1 MEPLQKKYLLASSGL
16 HLLLLTLLLFG
27 SGFLP
32 DRKEEDPLIP
42 FRMMPTSVL
51 ESLMNDAADVASPQP
66 EPKPEPKPRPK
77 PVIKINTHTK
87 KNPRRASAPA
97 NQRTTPR
104 PQASRPTVALNQE
117 TLKVGQ
123 GSPVKGIQTVTGS
136 MRGSYAR
143 TVQAAYDKRWIQP
156 SGLSDRQLQVQVEV
170 IIALNGSVQSARI
183 LKKSGNRALDQSI
196 QALLKRVKKMPER
209 PPSGSSVD
217 DRTVVLNFNIK

>member
-1 MEPLQKKYLLASSGL
+1 
-16 HLLLLTLLLFG
+16 
-27 SGFLP
+27 
-32 DRKEEDPLIP
+32 
-42 FRMMPTSVL
+42 
-51 ESLMNDAADVASPQP
+51 
-66 EPKPEPKPRPK
+66 
-77 PVIKINTHTK
+77 THTK

-104 PQASRPTVALNQE
+104 PQARRPTVALNQE

-123 GSPVKGIQTVTGS
+123 GSPVQGIQTVTGS
-136 MRGSYAR
+136 MRGNYAR

-156 SGLSDRQLQVQVEV
+156 SGLSDRQLRVQVEV

-183 LKKSGNRALDQSI
+183 LKVSGNRALDQSI
-196 QALLKRVKKMPER
+196 QALLDRVKKMPER